1 MMSNAQVVSWVY
13 IPCGLRASSY
23 NVREHKGGDG
33 LLQSAGDRRSSLD
46 FEPRFLRRRQRAANV
61 EGGRLQKALRAC
73 GEEIYKYL

>member
-1 MMSNAQVVSWVY
+1 MCVNT
-13 IPCGLRASSY
+13 
-23 NVREHKGGDG
+23 EEGDVHV
-33 LLQSAGDRRSSLD
+33 LQAAGDRRGSLD